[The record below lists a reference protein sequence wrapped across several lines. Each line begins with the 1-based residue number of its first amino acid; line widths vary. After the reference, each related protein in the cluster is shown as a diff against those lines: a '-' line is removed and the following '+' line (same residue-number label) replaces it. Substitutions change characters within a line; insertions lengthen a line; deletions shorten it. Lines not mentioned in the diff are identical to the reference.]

1 MANYVI
7 KEMPEGMGNGKEG
20 RLFPKMQVYS
30 EFEYD
35 KVVELIHVNSP
46 AFSIAY
52 KGAGSHKFWV
62 RRK

>member
-7 KEMPEGMGNGKEG
+7 KEMPEGMGNGN
-20 RLFPKMQVYS
+20 YS
-30 EFEYD
+30 TASR
-35 KVVELIHVNSP
+35 ELAKLVADPTSG
-46 AFSIAY
+46 IAY